1 MQLSI
6 TLTIAAAA
14 ALLNIWLMMR
24 VGKVRIAEKVFV
36 GDGSNENVIRRMRA
50 HSNFIESAPL
60 VLILIAAIEFSIGT
74 NMVLWIVSALYIL
87 GRIGHGF
94 GMDGG
99 SLEKGRL
106 IGTIITLLTLL
117 GLAGWA
123 IYISYTL

>member
-1 MQLSI
+1 MQLTI
-6 TLTIAAAA
+6 TLTITAAA

-24 VGKVRIAEKVFV
+24 VGKVRLAEKVSV
-36 GDGSNENVIRRMRA
+36 GDGGNENIIRRMRA

-60 VLILIAAIEFSIGT
+60 VLILIAAIELSIGT
-74 NMVLWIVSALYIL
+74 NIVLWFVSSLYIL

-99 SLEKGRL
+99 SLEKGRV

>member
-1 MQLSI
+1 MQLTI

-14 ALLNIWLMMR
+14 ALLNIWLMLR
-24 VGKVRIAEKVFV
+24 VGKVRIADNVLV
-36 GDGSNENVIRRMRA
+36 GDGGNENVIRRMRA

-60 VLILIAAIEFSIGT
+60 VLILIAAIELSIGT
-74 NMVLWIVSALYIL
+74 NIALWIISSLYIL